1 MYPPVRQNCVM
12 SRKYFIVHIILVAVL
27 SLIVIYVIS
36 QDVCPSPGDY
46 ISGVGSVASLYGIII
61 TLWQVSQVKKVATAA
76 SEAVDRKLE
85 EIDSFVAFADV
96 KRHIEICNSI
106 NMYLIAKEY
115 EAAAIK
121 IEQLREVLVN
131 LRQSKELLDTDMKSA
146 SSYILNLGTDL
157 QSIRKHLAGT
167 AELDSDVLFT
177 HISDVCNFLEEMSLK
192 IKKYNYGKREV

>member
-1 MYPPVRQNCVM
+1 M
-12 SRKYFIVHIILVAVL
+12 SRQYFIVHIILVIIL
-27 SLIVIYVIS
+27 SLIVICVIS

-85 EIDSFVAFADV
+85 EIDSFMAFADV

-106 NMYLIAKEY
+106 NVYLTSKEY

-121 IEQLREVLVN
+121 IEQLREMLVN
-131 LRQSKELLDTDMKSA
+131 LKQSNELQDDDFKSA
-146 SSYILNLGTDL
+146 SSHILNLGTDS
-157 QSIRKHLAGT
+157 QSIRKHRAGIVK
-167 AELDSDVLFT
+167 LDSDVLIT
-177 HISDVCNFLEEMSLK
+177 HISDVCNFLEEVSSK
-192 IKKYNYGKREV
+192 IKKINYDKREV

>member
-1 MYPPVRQNCVM
+1 MALSDRLNCLM
-12 SRKYFIVHIILVAVL
+12 SRKYLVVHIILVIIL

-61 TLWQVSQVKKVATAA
+61 TLWQISQVKKVATAA

-85 EIDSFVAFADV
+85 QIDSFMAFADI

-106 NMYLIAKEY
+106 NMYLIAEEY

-131 LRQSKELLDTDMKSA
+131 LKQSRELQDNDFKSA
-146 SSYILNLGTDL
+146 SSHILNLGTDL
-157 QSIRKHLAGT
+157 QSIRKYLVRT
-167 AELDSDVLFT
+167 AKLDSDVLFT
-177 HISDVCNFLEEMSLK
+177 HISDVCNFLEEVSSK
-192 IKKYNYGKREV
+192 IKKVNYDKREV